1 MIQRLERALEANR
14 RLQARLVGIL
24 EAVDGAIW
32 DNAQAQAALA
42 RNSAL
47 HPRAGRYRGMRG
59 ALEPEVLPPHDGQ
72 GELRGWIRRGSE
84 CGPRLMLLA
93 ALPSGRV

>member
-1 MIQRLERALEANR
+1 MIHRLERTLEANR

-59 ALEPEVLPPHDGQ
+59 VLKTELLPPQDGQ
-72 GELRGWIRRGSE
+72 GDVRGWIRRGSE
-84 CGPRLMLLA
+84 CGTWLMLLA

>member
-1 MIQRLERALEANR
+1 MIDRLERALEANR

-42 RNSAL
+42 RNSVL

-59 ALEPEVLPPHDGQ
+59 ALQTELLRLHRINREKEGPEL
-72 GELRGWIRRGSE
+72 GEKMNVDPGS
-84 CGPRLMLLA
+84 
-93 ALPSGRV
+93 